1 MLITLILLMKLIT
14 TLTILARSYSDSN
27 FSMKHD
33 YLCQN
38 GTEVATTTRTTT
50 VLRMAKINRKPQL
63 MYSPTLLRMMTE
75 SIFCGLWNRAIYEL
89 VISAIVMSYNQ
100 HPFKT

>member
-14 TLTILARSYSDSN
+14 TLTILAPRYSDSK

-38 GTEVATTTRTTT
+38 GTEVATTTTT

-75 SIFCGLWNRAIYEL
+75 SIFCGLWNGAIYEL
-89 VISAIVMSYNQ
+89 VISATVMSYNQ

>member
-1 MLITLILLMKLIT
+1 
-14 TLTILARSYSDSN
+14 
-27 FSMKHD
+27 
-33 YLCQN
+33 
-38 GTEVATTTRTTT
+38 
-50 VLRMAKINRKPQL
+50 MAQINRKPQL

-75 SIFCGLWNRAIYEL
+75 SIFCGLWNGAIYEL